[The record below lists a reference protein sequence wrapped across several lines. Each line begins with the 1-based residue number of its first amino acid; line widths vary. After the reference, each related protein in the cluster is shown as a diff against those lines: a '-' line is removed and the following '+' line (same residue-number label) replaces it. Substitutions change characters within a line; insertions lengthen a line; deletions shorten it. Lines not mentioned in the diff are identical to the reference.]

1 MRSGSATALF
11 DVHLNDDIHVLKACG
26 LGGTSL
32 INANVCLSPD
42 VRIFEDTAWPLEVR
56 RDRLLAEGYVR
67 ARHMLRPEPSAR
79 TSSYEKVKALRLAA
93 SAFGRG
99 VQPIPLHVVY
109 KSGLNAAGVHQE
121 ACTECGDCCG
131 GCNIGAKTTVA
142 STYLADAAAFGAE
155 IFTEMRV
162 LSLTKGDDGIWQVW
176 VPVGVRRAARPRSR
190 PPSSCSAPAPSAPPR
205 FFCAAR
211 RRGSRC
217 RSGSAAASPPMAT
230 LSPWPTTTTC
240 R

>member
-1 MRSGSATALF
+1 MRPRRYVTHQRQCMPFAGRA
-11 DVHLNDDIHVLKACG
+11 HLRG
-26 LGGTSL
+26 YG
-32 INANVCLSPD
+32 
-42 VRIFEDTAWPLEVR
+42 WPLEVR

-155 IFTEMRV
+155 IFTEIRA

-176 VPVGVRRAARPRSR
+176 VQSASDVRKASLGAAIVVLGAGTLGSTEILLRSQ
-190 PPSSCSAPAPSAPPR
+190 A
-205 FFCAAR
+205 
-211 RRGSRC
+211 RGSRC

>member
-1 MRSGSATALF
+1 MQPRLSRPATELKPRYDAIVVGSGYGAGVAASRLARCGRSVAVLERGREFLPGDFPVDVAGATKELQVSARRMRSGSATALF

-155 IFTEMRV
+155 IFTEI
-162 LSLTKGDDGIWQVW
+162 GAI
-176 VPVGVRRAARPRSR
+176 
-190 PPSSCSAPAPSAPPR
+190 
-205 FFCAAR
+205 
-211 RRGSRC
+211 
-217 RSGSAAASPPMAT
+217 
-230 LSPWPTTTTC
+230 
-240 R
+240 